1 MIAPKTSTQ
10 EGKSMRSLLVVVSL
24 FCLTFA
30 GCSGSGGE
38 SNDDGGAP
46 ATNEAPIAN
55 AGPDQNVTTDST
67 VTVTLDG
74 SGSSDADGDPLSYD
88 WIFVSRPPGSSAAL
102 SDGTVVNPTFIADV
116 GGSYVLS
123 LVVGDGTVASAEDT
137 VLINTIA
144 DYSSLFLKAPQ
155 TLIFRNGD
163 IILAGSKFSLEIKN
177 TSSITFVCTR
187 VELHNGVSVEGFNE
201 DPAELSVLLGGDQI
215 IDPNEVVGITFTLS
229 RDVPAGD
236 FQLRYYLTRTDTDE
250 EFIVF
255 HQYDLSSQ

>member
-55 AGPDQNVTTDST
+55 AGPDQNVAAGSD
-67 VTVTLDG
+67 VVLDG

-155 TLIFRNGD
+155 TVIFRSGD
-163 IILAGSKFSLEIKN
+163 TIQAGSSFSLEIKN
-177 TSSITFVCTR
+177 ISNIPFVCTR
-187 VELHNGVSVEGFNE
+187 VELANGESVVGFTE
-201 DPAELSVLLGGDQI
+201 EPAELSGLLGGDQI
-215 IDPNEVVGITFTLS
+215 IEPNEIVGITFTLQG
-229 RDVPAGD
+229 DEPAGD
-236 FQLRYYLTRTDTDE
+236 FQLRYYLTRPDTDE
-250 EFIVF
+250 EFRVF